1 MSFATFVTGQ
11 ESSRSN
17 RKNRKRSDGVREYST
32 DEMSTIIDQYIH
44 HERNRK
50 ILKLRYLDGLTYEK
64 IAARPEID
72 LTRNQV
78 RNIIYKSQAV
88 LLRHLK

>member
-1 MSFATFVTGQ
+1 MKSAMFAMVPDGK
-11 ESSRSN
+11 SPP
-17 RKNRKRSDGVREYST
+17 KNRKRSDGVREYST

-64 IAARPEID
+64 IAEHPEID